1 MQQYIKKKSDNVK
14 KLCPYVIGTWSHL
27 SIFTIFIKKKTVK
40 KLLALLKLLL
50 YQIRSTATN
59 GKYSW

>member
-1 MQQYIKKKSDNVK
+1 MSLELGATFLYLQY
-14 KLCPYVIGTWSHL
+14 L
-27 SIFTIFIKKKTVK
+27 FKKKTVK